1 MISTLNFYLVRRFA
15 LWLVIVTLGFGAVA
29 MLGDFLEMLRFANRF
44 DLGADAAFGFT
55 LQRLPLLLM
64 DFLPFVFLF
73 ATVFCLLR
81 LSQAQELAVIRAAGL
96 SVWQFLKPLLVFT
109 FILTTLIVLALEPI
123 GANLHNRFTERQA
136 ELTSKKSG
144 LSFSSGGVWFRET
157 TDSGSYTSRARA
169 ISSNQYQEQDQT
181 GRLIDVEIMMLDQ
194 EGLFEARITA
204 PSAVVDDGVL
214 RLEQATLYRGSD
226 AAQNVAVFEL
236 PTGLEAESL
245 ADSFANARIIN
256 IWQLPGYIA
265 AASNSGIDVTRH
277 QVRFQS
283 LLALPILLMAMVM
296 VAACFSLPTGR
307 MFTAGQ
313 TLGMSVLCGFALF
326 LFNDFVVLMGELN
339 FMPAVLASWTP
350 ALIALLLS
358 ISYLLT
364 TEDG

>member
-1 MISTLNFYLVRRFA
+1 MITTLNFYLVRRFA
-15 LWLVIVTLGFGAVA
+15 LWLVIVTFGFGAVA

-44 DLGADAAFGFT
+44 DLGANAAFGFT

-144 LSFSSGGVWFRET
+144 LSFSTGGVWFRET

-169 ISSNQYQEQDQT
+169 ISSNQGPDQEQT

-214 RLEQATLYRGSD
+214 RLEQATLYRGSG
-226 AAQNVAVFEL
+226 AAHNVAVFEL

-265 AASNSGIDVTRH
+265 AASNSGIDITRH